1 MDIPEAVSWGH
12 QSLLM
17 VAIISGPVILAAL
30 VVGFIV
36 SLMQAITQIQE
47 MTLVFIPKIIAVFAV
62 MAIAGGWMLDQTVA
76 FGQRCFS
83 AAAEN
88 DGR

>member
-1 MDIPEAVSWGH
+1 MDIPEAVSWGQ

-17 VAIISGPVILAAL
+17 VAIISGPVIVAAL

-36 SLMQAITQIQE
+36 SLLQAITQIQE

-62 MAIAGGWMLDQTVA
+62 MALAGGWMLDQTVA